1 MTIAEFQKWTRDF
14 DRNTQW
20 ELLTTAQVL
29 CHLTEEVGELAQAVN
44 RIYEYTGEVREK
56 YLANLSG
63 ELVDALW
70 FLIKIANRF
79 DVDLDA
85 EVKSFVERANQWPI
99 EKHHGKL
106 VEGLTTLDKELL
118 KARSELN
125 LGEAVKDVR

>member
-1 MTIAEFQKWTRDF
+1 MTIAEFQQWTREF
-14 DRNTQW
+14 DRDTQW
-20 ELLTTAQVL
+20 ELLTTAQVV
-29 CHLTEEVGELAQAVN
+29 CHLTEEAGELAQAIN

-85 EVKSFVERANQWPI
+85 EVKGFVERANQWPI

-106 VEGLTTLDKELL
+106 VEGLRTLDKELI
-118 KARSELN
+118 KARGELN
-125 LGEAVKDVR
+125 LGEVVKDV

>member
-1 MTIAEFQKWTRDF
+1 VTIAEFQQWTRNF
-14 DRNTQW
+14 DRDTRW
-20 ELLTTAQVL
+20 ELLTTAQVV
-29 CHLTEEVGELAQAVN
+29 CHLTEEVGELAQAIN
-44 RIYEYTGEVREK
+44 RTYECSGEVQEK

-85 EVKSFVERANQWPI
+85 EVESFVERANHWPI
-99 EKHHGKL
+99 EKYHGKL
-106 VEGLTTLDKELL
+106 VEGLTTLDKEMS

-125 LGEAVKDVR
+125 LGEVAP

>member
-1 MTIAEFQKWTRDF
+1 MTIAEFQQWTRDI
-14 DRNTQW
+14 DRDTQW
-20 ELLTTAQVL
+20 ELLTTVQIL
-29 CHLTEEVGELAQAVN
+29 SHLTEEVGELAQSIN
-44 RIYEYTGEVREK
+44 RIYEYTGEVQQK

-63 ELVDALW
+63 ELVDTLW

-106 VEGLTTLDKELL
+106 VEGLTTLDKELS
-118 KARSELN
+118 KARTSLN
-125 LGEAVKDVR
+125 LDEAVKDL

>member
-1 MTIAEFQKWTRDF
+1 MTIAEFQQWTKDVDRD
-14 DRNTQW
+14 TQW
-20 ELLTTAQVL
+20 ELLTTVQVV
-29 CHLTEEVGELAQAVN
+29 CHLTEEVGELAQSIN

-56 YLANLSG
+56 HLANIRI
-63 ELVDALW
+63 ELVDVTW

-106 VEGLTTLDKELL
+106 VEGLRTLDKELL

-125 LGEAVKDVR
+125 LGEVVKDA

>member
-1 MTIAEFQKWTRDF
+1 MTIAEFQQWTRDI
-14 DRNTQW
+14 DRDTQW
-20 ELLTTAQVL
+20 ELLTTAQVV
-29 CHLTEEVGELAQAVN
+29 CHLTEEIGELAQSIN

-56 YLANLSG
+56 YLTNLSV

-106 VEGLTTLDKELL
+106 VEGLRTLDKELL
-118 KARSELN
+118 KARSELS
-125 LGEAVKDVR
+125 LSEAVKNIR

>member
-1 MTIAEFQKWTRDF
+1 MTIAEFQQWTRDI
-14 DRNTQW
+14 DRDTQW
-20 ELLTTAQVL
+20 ELLTTVQIL
-29 CHLTEEVGELAQAVN
+29 SHLTEEVGELAQSIN
-44 RIYEYTGEVREK
+44 RIYEYTGEVRQK

-63 ELVDALW
+63 ELVDTFW

-106 VEGLTTLDKELL
+106 VEGLTTLDKELS
-118 KARSELN
+118 KARTSLN
-125 LGEAVKDVR
+125 LDEAVKDL

>member
-1 MTIAEFQKWTRDF
+1 MTIAEFQQWTRDI
-14 DRNTQW
+14 DRKTQW
-20 ELLTTAQVL
+20 ELLTTAQVV

-44 RIYEYTGEVREK
+44 RIYECSGEVREK

-85 EVKSFVERANQWPI
+85 EVKSFVERADQWPI
-99 EKHHGKL
+99 DKYHGKL
-106 VEGLTTLDKELL
+106 VEGLTTLDKELS
-118 KARSELN
+118 KARGELN
-125 LGEAVKDVR
+125 LGEAVP